1 MFDIVSLILTFIS
14 IVIVP
19 ITVYISLKQPIILR
33 KVKRTQFLRFLGEY
47 HKQVGEFLNDL
58 KQLDTKP
65 KKLGSAIGDGFTLYL
80 LVVSVLYANNSA
92 LKYIHSVKYIEGRDC
107 QDKG

>member
-1 MFDIVSLILTFIS
+1 MFDLGTVIGIANLILAFIG
-14 IVIVP
+14 IV
-19 ITVYISLKQPIILR
+19 ITVYISLKQPITLR

-65 KKLGSAIGDGFTLYL
+65 KKLGSAIGAGFALYL
-80 LVVSVLYANNSA
+80 LVVSVLYA
-92 LKYIHSVKYIEGRDC
+92 K
-107 QDKG
+107 